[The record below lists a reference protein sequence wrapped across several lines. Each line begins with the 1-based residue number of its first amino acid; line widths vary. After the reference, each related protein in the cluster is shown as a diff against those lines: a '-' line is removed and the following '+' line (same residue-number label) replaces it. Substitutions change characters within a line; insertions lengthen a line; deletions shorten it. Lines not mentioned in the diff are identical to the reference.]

1 MDSRKEIGLAR
12 GTVVW
17 VDLEPTRGH
26 EQKGH
31 RPCVIVSDSQIIED
45 QRFPMIAVI
54 PLTGTPGAGL
64 LYPPLEAGPSGL
76 QKRSFALIDQ
86 LRSVDKTR
94 LTRVFGRISAREL
107 ESIEEGLCLFLG
119 LEQDTETAV

>member
-31 RPCVIVSDSQIIED
+31 RPCVIVSDSQITKD
-45 QRFPMIAVI
+45 QRFSMIAVI

-64 LYPPLEAGPSGL
+64 LYPPLEPGPSSGL

-94 LTRVFGRISAREL
+94 LTRVFGVATPREL
-107 ESIEEGLCLFLG
+107 ESIDEGLRLFLG
-119 LEQDTETAV
+119 LDPDSEAP

>member
-1 MDSRKEIGLAR
+1 MDPRKAVGLPR

-17 VDLEPTRGH
+17 VDLEPARGH

-64 LYPPLEAGPSGL
+64 LYPPLEPGPSGL
-76 QKRSFALIDQ
+76 LKRSFALIDQ
-86 LRSVDKTR
+86 LRSVDKAR
-94 LTRVFGRISAREL
+94 LTRVFGIVAPREL
-107 ESIEEGLCLFLG
+107 ETIDEGLRLFLG
-119 LEQDTETAV
+119 LEQDAEALF